1 MIGGGSRGLGRAVA
15 DELVRQGARVLLVA
29 RNEESLAEAVEALG
43 DRASSVAADLGSSEG
58 AEVVARAVDEQFGGR
73 IDGALV
79 NQGGPPAGGI
89 VDLTDEQWHLAFEL
103 CIAGPIRLVRALTPK
118 LSDDASVVFVASS
131 STRRA
136 IPGLDAS
143 NVLRPGVAALVG
155 ALARALAPVRV
166 NAVSPGRF
174 DTERGE
180 SVLVA
185 RAEARGVPVE
195 EERAAMA
202 VAHPRRPFRRDG
214 GVRARR
220 RVPALARGVLH
231 HRREPGRGRRAR
243 RQRVSLTPR
252 AR

>member
-1 MIGGGSRGLGRAVA
+1 MERSFVIGGGSRGLGRAVA

-29 RNEESLAEAVEALG
+29 RNEDSLAEAVAALG
-43 DRASSVAADLGSSEG
+43 ERASSVAADLGSPEG
-58 AEVVARAVDEQFGGR
+58 AEVVTRAVDEQLGGR

-79 NQGGPPAGGI
+79 NQGGPPAGSML
-89 VDLTDEQWHLAFEL
+89 DLTDEQWHLAFEL
-103 CIAGPIRLVRALTPK
+103 CVAGPIRLVRALTPK

-202 VAHPRRPFRRDG
+202 ALIPAGRFGETEEFARAVAFLLSPEASYITGANLAVDG
-214 GVRARR
+214 GLV
-220 RVPALARGVLH
+220 
-231 HRREPGRGRRAR
+231 
-243 RQRVSLTPR
+243 VS
-252 AR
+252 A

>member
-29 RNEESLAEAVEALG
+29 RNEDSLAEAVEALG
-43 DRASSVAADLGSSEG
+43 ERASSVAADLASPDG
-58 AEVVARAVDEQFGGR
+58 ADVVTRTVDEQFGGR

-103 CIAGPIRLVRALTPK
+103 CIAGPIRLVRALGPK
-118 LSDDASVVFVASS
+118 FSDDASVVFVASS

-202 VAHPRRPFRRDG
+202 SLIPAGRFGETEEFARAVAFLLSSEASYITGANLAVDG
-214 GVRARR
+214 GLV
-220 RVPALARGVLH
+220 
-231 HRREPGRGRRAR
+231 
-243 RQRVSLTPR
+243 VS
-252 AR
+252 A

>member
-1 MIGGGSRGLGRAVA
+1 VDRAYVIGGGSRGLGRAVA
-15 DELVRQGARVLLVA
+15 DVLVGQGSRVLLVA
-29 RNEESLAEAVEALG
+29 RNEDSLAEAVAALG
-43 DRASSVAADLGSSEG
+43 ERASSVAADLGSPEG
-58 AEVVARAVDEQFGGR
+58 AEIVARAVDEQFGGR

-79 NQGGPPAGGI
+79 NQGGPPPGNLLE
-89 VDLTDEQWHLAFEL
+89 LTDEQWHLAFEL
-103 CIAGPIRLVRALTPK
+103 CIAGPIRLVRALAPK
-118 LSDDASVVFVASS
+118 FADDASVVFVASS
-131 STRRA
+131 STRRP

-185 RAEARGVPVE
+185 RAAARGVPVE

-202 VAHPRRPFRRDG
+202 SLIPAGRFGETEEFARAVVFLLSPESSYVTGANLAVDG
-214 GVRARR
+214 GLV
-220 RVPALARGVLH
+220 
-231 HRREPGRGRRAR
+231 
-243 RQRVSLTPR
+243 VS
-252 AR
+252 A